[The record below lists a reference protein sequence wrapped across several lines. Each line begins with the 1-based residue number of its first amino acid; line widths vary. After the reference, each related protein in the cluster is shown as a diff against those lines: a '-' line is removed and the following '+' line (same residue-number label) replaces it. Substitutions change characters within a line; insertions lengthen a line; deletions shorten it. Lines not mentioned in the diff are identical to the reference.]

1 MRPHPITFAVPTYR
15 LRDVSQTVEAYD
27 AHFAANGHAVKLM
40 VFDDSSPA
48 TQAKYFPLL
57 EETRTKNELYYVGPR
72 EKEAFI
78 QLVNRRLKDRRLE
91 PLLRNL
97 FRPSY
102 GGNRNYTLIYTL
114 GELLVSSD
122 DDMRPYA
129 LIEDSPE
136 SLEPSEI
143 SRGKLVKP
151 DAPGFSDKSYDIIAS
166 FSDVLGR
173 PVREIPKNYLQGE
186 YVVDTAMDLETN
198 ATLGISR
205 ENSLNLKAGR
215 VAPQAIVKMAQ
226 TFRTGTNDIDA
237 VDFVD
242 LFLQNEDQVKIED
255 LNDYYALV
263 NFRPVVTNRN
273 WRMDCGVAGYD
284 NKFGLPPF
292 FPTRLRFE
300 DYIYRLW
307 IQRQGIVA
315 AHVDSAQFHT
325 RSNYMRNPPAS
336 EVFNEEISN
345 LLKRKIK
352 ESLQRCTD
360 LTIEFSYEGAVTLD
374 DATQILDRIHAL
386 HQRARAAAE
395 ATRLPERRREI
406 ELFAD
411 SLQKA
416 FYGFDPD
423 FFQQN
428 VTRMVDDVISQFKGS
443 LELWPTLIEIC
454 YYAKSKK
461 AFPQLLVS
469 NKRLGMR
476 SRPRSAKPAPSS
488 PGTAER
494 KEPTNVAA

>member
-1 MRPHPITFAVPTYR
+1 V
-15 LRDVSQTVEAYD
+15 
-27 AHFAANGHAVKLM
+27 
-40 VFDDSSPA
+40 
-48 TQAKYFPLL
+48 
-57 EETRTKNELYYVGPR
+57 
-72 EKEAFI
+72 
-78 QLVNRRLKDRRLE
+78 
-91 PLLRNL
+91 RNL

-102 GGNRNYTLIYTL
+102 GGNRNFTLIYTL

-136 SLEPSEI
+136 SLSKAEI
-143 SRGKLVKP
+143 SRGKLIKP
-151 DAPGFSDKSYDIIAS
+151 DAEGFSDKSFDILSS
-166 FSDVLGR
+166 FYDVLGR
-173 PVREIPKNYLQGE
+173 PVKSLPRNFLHGE

-198 ATLGISR
+198 ATLGLSR
-205 ENSLNLKAGR
+205 ENSLHLKSGR
-215 VAPQAIVKMAQ
+215 ISPNAIVKIAQ

-242 LFLQNEDQVKIED
+242 LYLQNEGQVKIED

-263 NFRPVVTNRN
+263 NFRPVVTNKN
-273 WRMDCGVAGYD
+273 WRMDCGVGGYD
-284 NKFGLPPF
+284 NRFGLPPF

-325 RSNYMRNPPAS
+325 KSNYMRNPPAA
-336 EVFNEEISN
+336 EIFNEEISN

-352 ESLQRCTD
+352 NSLGRTSD
-360 LTIEFSYEGAVTLD
+360 LGIEFGYEGEVTIEDTA
-374 DATQILDRIHAL
+374 QILDRIRAL
-386 HQRARAAAE
+386 HQRAKAAA
-395 ATRLPERRREI
+395 AAAQDPERKHGI
-406 ELFAD
+406 EFFAE

-416 FYGFDPD
+416 FYSFDSD

-443 LELWPTLIEIC
+443 LDLWPTLIEIC

-461 AFPQLLVS
+461 AFPQVRVCNKTSSRLV
-469 NKRLGMR
+469 NKTPP
-476 SRPRSAKPAPSS
+476 RPKIPPLTPSS
-488 PGTAER
+488 
-494 KEPTNVAA
+494 

>member
-1 MRPHPITFAVPTYR
+1 MRDLPLTFAIPTYR
-15 LRDVSQTVEAYD
+15 LRDVHETVEAYD
-27 AHFAANGHAVKLM
+27 ANFSANGHVVKLM

-48 TQAKYFPLL
+48 TQKKYYSLL
-57 EETRTKNELYYVGPR
+57 EQTRTQNELYYVGPH

-78 QLVNRRLKDRRLE
+78 QLINKRLNNRRTESLV
-91 PLLRNL
+91 RNL

-102 GGNRNYTLIYTL
+102 GGNRNFTLIYTL

-122 DDMRPYA
+122 DDMRPHA

-136 SLEPSEI
+136 SLSETEI

-151 DAPGFSDKSYDIIAS
+151 GARGFSEKSFDILSS
-166 FSDVLGR
+166 FCDVLGQ
-173 PVREIPKNYLQGE
+173 PVKGVPRNFLLGE
-186 YVVDTAMDLETN
+186 YVIDTAMDLETN
-198 ATLGISR
+198 ATLGVTR
-205 ENSLNLKAGR
+205 ENSLFLKPGR
-215 VAPQAIVKMAQ
+215 VSPTAIVKIAQ

-242 LFLQNEDQVKIED
+242 LFLQNEGQTNINE

-263 NFRPVVTNRN
+263 NFRPVITNKN

-284 NKFGLPPF
+284 NEFGLPPF

-325 RSNYMRNPPAS
+325 KSNYMRNPPAS
-336 EVFNEEISN
+336 EIFNEEISN

-352 ESLQRCTD
+352 DSLGKTGD
-360 LTIEFSYEGAVTLD
+360 LGIEFNYEGEVTIEDSE
-374 DATQILDRIHAL
+374 QILERIQLL
-386 HQRARAAAE
+386 HQRAKSAAE
-395 ATRLPERRREI
+395 VAKDPQRKMAI
-406 ELFAD
+406 EFFAD

-416 FYGFDPD
+416 FYGFDSD

-443 LELWPTLIEIC
+443 LDLWPTLIEIC

-461 AFPQLLVS
+461 AFPQTRVT
-469 NKRLGMR
+469 NKRSQNLGKKSR
-476 SRPRSAKPAPSS
+476 SLPKMH
-488 PGTAER
+488 
-494 KEPTNVAA
+494 PTLS

>member
-1 MRPHPITFAVPTYR
+1 MRDLSLTFAIPTYR
-15 LRDVSQTVEAYD
+15 LRDVDQTVEAYD
-27 AHFAANGHAVKLM
+27 ANFSANGHVVKLM

-48 TQAKYFPLL
+48 TQKKYYSLL
-57 EETRTKNELYYVGPR
+57 EQTRTKNELYYVGPH

-78 QLVNRRLKDRRLE
+78 QLVNKRLNNRRLDSLV
-91 PLLRNL
+91 RNL

-102 GGNRNYTLIYTL
+102 GGNRNFTLIYTL

-136 SLEPSEI
+136 SLSEAEI

-151 DAPGFSDKSYDIIAS
+151 HAAGFSEKSFDILSS
-166 FSDVLGR
+166 FYDVLGQ
-173 PVREIPKNYLQGE
+173 PVKDLPRNFLQGE

-198 ATLGISR
+198 ATLGVTR
-205 ENSLNLKAGR
+205 ENSLFLQTGRISPKA
-215 VAPQAIVKMAQ
+215 VVKIAQ

-242 LFLQNEDQVKIED
+242 LYLQNEGQVDIDE

-263 NFRPVVTNRN
+263 NFRPVVTNKN
-273 WRMDCGVAGYD
+273 WRMDCGVGGYD
-284 NKFGLPPF
+284 NEFGLPPF

-325 RSNYMRNPPAS
+325 KSNYMRNPPAS
-336 EVFNEEISN
+336 EIFNEEISN

-352 ESLQRCTD
+352 DTLGKTGD
-360 LTIEFSYEGAVTLD
+360 LGIEFGYEGEVTMED
-374 DATQILDRIHAL
+374 TTQILERIQAL
-386 HQRARAAAE
+386 HQRAKTAATKAKDS
-395 ATRLPERRREI
+395 ERRMGI
-406 ELFAD
+406 EFFAD

-416 FYGFDPD
+416 FYGFDSD

-443 LELWPTLIEIC
+443 LDLWPTLIEIC

-461 AFPQLLVS
+461 AFPQVRVRNKFSS
-469 NKRLGMR
+469 NPVK
-476 SRPRSAKPAPSS
+476 KPSS
-488 PGTAER
+488 RTL
-494 KEPTNVAA
+494 AAASSGKA

>member
-1 MRPHPITFAVPTYR
+1 MRPIPLTFAVPTYR
-15 LRDVSQTVEAYD
+15 LRDVSQTIEAYD
-27 AHFAANGHAVKLM
+27 ENFAANGHAVKLM
-40 VFDDSSPA
+40 IFDDSSPA
-48 TQAKYFPLL
+48 TQKKYYSQL
-57 EETRTKNELYYVGPR
+57 EQTRTSNELYYVGPR
-72 EKEAFI
+72 EKEAFL
-78 QLVNRRLKDRRLE
+78 QLVNRRIKDRRLE

-102 GGNRNYTLIYTL
+102 GGNRNFTLIYTL

-136 SLEPSEI
+136 SLSQAEI
-143 SRGKLVKP
+143 SRGKLVKA
-151 DAPGFSDKSYDIIAS
+151 DTPGFSDKSYDIIAS
-166 FSDVLGR
+166 FSDVLGKT
-173 PVREIPKNYLQGE
+173 VRELPRNYLQGD
-186 YVVDTAMDLETN
+186 YVIDTAMDLETN
-198 ATLGISR
+198 ATLGMSR
-205 ENSLNLKAGR
+205 ENSMNLKAGR
-215 VAPQAIVKMAQ
+215 VLPGATVKMAQ

-242 LFLQNEDQVKIED
+242 LFLENEDQTRIED

-307 IQRQGIVA
+307 IQRPGIVA

-325 RSNYMRNPPAS
+325 RSNYMRNPPAA

-352 ESLQRCTD
+352 DSLQRCGE
-360 LTIEFSYEGAVTLD
+360 LTIEFGYEGEVSLEDT
-374 DATQILDRIHAL
+374 TQILDHVQAL
-386 HQRARAAAE
+386 YRRSLAAADK
-395 ATRLPERRREI
+395 ARTPERRREI

-411 SLQKA
+411 SLRKC
-416 FYGFDPD
+416 FYGFDAD

-461 AFPQLLVS
+461 PFPQLLVANRRAGGKNQRIKAS
-469 NKRLGMR
+469 STVK
-476 SRPRSAKPAPSS
+476 PRENALVPVQ
-488 PGTAER
+488 TA
-494 KEPTNVAA
+494 A

>member
-1 MRPHPITFAVPTYR
+1 MSTLPVTFAVPTYR
-15 LRDVSQTVEAYD
+15 LRDVAQTVEAYD
-27 AHFAANGHAVKLM
+27 ENFSSNGHVVKLM

-48 TQAKYFPLL
+48 TQQKYFSLL
-57 EETRTKNELYYVGPR
+57 EETHTKNELYYVGPR

-78 QLVNRRLKDRRLE
+78 QLVNRRLNNTRLE
-91 PLLRNL
+91 PLVRNL

-102 GGNRNYTLIYTL
+102 GGNRNFTLIYTL

-129 LIEDSPE
+129 LMEDSPE
-136 SLEPSEI
+136 SLSKTEV
-143 SRGKLVKP
+143 SRGKLIKP
-151 DAPGFSDKSYDIIAS
+151 DAPGYSDKAFDVLSS
-166 FSDVLGR
+166 FCDVLGK
-173 PVREIPKNYLQGE
+173 PVRDLPRNFLQGE

-198 ATLGISR
+198 ATLGLSR
-205 ENSLNLKAGR
+205 ENSLFLEAGR
-215 VAPQAIVKMAQ
+215 VSQSAVVKIAQ

-242 LFLQNEDQVKIED
+242 LYLENQDQVTITE

-263 NFRPVVTNRN
+263 NFRPVVTNKN

-284 NKFGLPPF
+284 NEFGLPPF

-300 DYIYRLW
+300 DYIFRLW

-315 AHVDSAQFHT
+315 AHVDSAQFHSK
-325 RSNYMRNPPAS
+325 SNYMRNPPAS
-336 EVFNEEISN
+336 EIFNEEISN

-352 ESLQRCTD
+352 DSLGRTND
-360 LTIEFSYEGAVTLD
+360 LGIEFGYEGEVTLE
-374 DATQILDRIHAL
+374 DAEHILERIKKLHDRAK
-386 HQRARAAAE
+386 AAAQT
-395 ATRLPERRREI
+395 AKDPERKQGI
-406 ELFAD
+406 EFFGD

-416 FYGFDPD
+416 FYGFDSD

-443 LELWPTLIEIC
+443 LDLWPTLIEIC

-461 AFPQLLVS
+461 VFPQVRVL
-469 NKRLGMR
+469 NKTSGRPLR
-476 SRPRSAKPAPSS
+476 KVLSRAIVAPPPADDTPKVIQ
-488 PGTAER
+488 P
-494 KEPTNVAA
+494 V

>member
-1 MRPHPITFAVPTYR
+1 MHDIPLTFAIPTYR
-15 LRDVSQTVEAYD
+15 LRDVPQTVEAYD
-27 AHFAANGHAVKLM
+27 ENFSTNGHVVKLM

-48 TQAKYFPLL
+48 TQKKYYSLL
-57 EETRTKNELYYVGPR
+57 EQTRTKNELSYVGPR

-78 QLVNRRLKDRRLE
+78 QLVNKRLNNRRLE
-91 PLLRNL
+91 PLVRNL

-102 GGNRNYTLIYTL
+102 GGNRNFTLIYTL

-129 LIEDSPE
+129 LMEDSPE
-136 SLEPSEI
+136 SLSKTEI
-143 SRGKLVKP
+143 SRGKLIKA
-151 DAPGFSDKSYDIIAS
+151 DSPGYSDKAFDMLLS
-166 FSDVLGR
+166 FRDVLGK
-173 PVREIPKNYLQGE
+173 PVKALPRNYLLGD

-198 ATLGISR
+198 ATLGLSR
-205 ENSLNLKAGR
+205 ENSLFLQPGR
-215 VAPQAIVKMAQ
+215 VAPNAIVKIAQ

-242 LFLQNEDQVKIED
+242 LYLQNEAQVKINELD
-255 LNDYYALV
+255 DYYALV
-263 NFRPVVTNRN
+263 NFRPVVTNKN

-315 AHVDSAQFHT
+315 AHVDSVQFHT
-325 RSNYMRNPPAS
+325 KSNYMRNPPAS
-336 EVFNEEISN
+336 EIFNEEISN

-352 ESLQRCTD
+352 STLRKSSD
-360 LTIEFSYEGAVTLD
+360 LGIEFGYEGEVTLE
-374 DATQILDRIHAL
+374 DAGEILERIQKLHARA
-386 HQRARAAAE
+386 QAAARAA
-395 ATRLPERRREI
+395 RDPERKQGI
-406 ELFAD
+406 EFFSD

-416 FYGFDPD
+416 FYGFDSD

-443 LELWPTLIEIC
+443 LDLWPTLIEIC

-461 AFPQLLVS
+461 AFPQVRVL
-469 NKRLGMR
+469 NKTFK
-476 SRPRSAKPAPSS
+476 RPARKSAAKAEIAEAAPVAV
-488 PGTAER
+488 GAMTA
-494 KEPTNVAA
+494 A

>member
-1 MRPHPITFAVPTYR
+1 MRNIPLTFAIPTYR
-15 LRDVSQTVEAYD
+15 LRDVPQTVEAYD
-27 AHFAANGHAVKLM
+27 ENFSTNGHVVKLM

-48 TQAKYFPLL
+48 TQKKYYSLL
-57 EETRTKNELYYVGPR
+57 EQTHTKNELYYVGPR

-78 QLVNRRLKDRRLE
+78 QLVNKRLNDKRLE
-91 PLLRNL
+91 PLVRNL

-102 GGNRNYTLIYTL
+102 GGNRNFTLIYTL

-136 SLEPSEI
+136 SLSETEI
-143 SRGKLVKP
+143 SRGKLIKP
-151 DAPGFSDKSYDIIAS
+151 DAKGCSDKAFDILSS
-166 FSDVLGR
+166 FYDVLGQ
-173 PVREIPKNYLQGE
+173 PVRSLPHNFLQGE

-198 ATLGISR
+198 ATLGLSR
-205 ENSLNLKAGR
+205 ENSLFLKAGR
-215 VAPQAIVKMAQ
+215 ISPNAIVKIAQ

-237 VDFVD
+237 VDFVN
-242 LFLQNEDQVKIED
+242 LYLENEDQIKISD

-263 NFRPVVTNRN
+263 NFHPVVTNKN

-284 NKFGLPPF
+284 NEFGLPPF

-315 AHVDSAQFHT
+315 AHVDSAQFHSK
-325 RSNYMRNPPAS
+325 SNYMRNPPAS
-336 EVFNEEISN
+336 EIFNEEISN

-352 ESLQRCTD
+352 DSLRKTSD
-360 LTIEFSYEGAVTLD
+360 LGIEFGYEGEVTIE
-374 DATQILDRIHAL
+374 DAAQILDRIQAL
-386 HQRARAAAE
+386 YKRARAAAGM
-395 ATRLPERRREI
+395 AKDSERKLGI
-406 ELFAD
+406 EFFAD

-416 FYGFDPD
+416 FYGFDSD

-443 LELWPTLIEIC
+443 LDLWPTLIEIC

-461 AFPQLLVS
+461 AFPQVRVS
-469 NKRLGMR
+469 NKTFH
-476 SRPRSAKPAPSS
+476 RPYRATPSKLKTL
-488 PGTAER
+488 PLPQTVGAQQHE
-494 KEPTNVAA
+494 